1 MKAKIA
7 AIVVILVA
15 VLSAGATSAS
25 AARCKIIINGIVVQ
39 DNNAS
44 PCVHSATESGSGGTV
59 TNNIKVKAK
68 TGKNTST
75 GGSIQT
81 GNATAVVNITNNINT
96 D

>member
-15 VLSAGATSAS
+15 VLSIGATSAS
-25 AARCKIIINGIVVQ
+25 AARCKIIINGVVIQ

-44 PCVHSATESGSGGTV
+44 PCVHNATNTGSGGTV

-68 TGKNTST
+68 TGKNTS
-75 GGSIQT
+75 GGGTIIT
-81 GNATAVVNITNNINT
+81 GNAQATVNITNNVNL